1 MFLGMRTMFREKTTD
16 MLKFELRELENV
28 FGLLVIGSMIG
39 IPSPPPGISMRL
51 LPHML
56 REISVMTTRARDL
69 DDVFGEV
76 VGMMDI

>member
-1 MFLGMRTMFREKTTD
+1 MFREKTTD